1 MSERSIFATDLDI
14 NSVQNFTKRSKV
26 FLEICEKNMNCRPC
40 RDEVMID
47 NIESTRTQDISNN
60 SPIRQSDSAKIPL
73 GGDIDVSLQVSY
85 AYIINRAT
93 QIPQTDNNAVQEAR
107 DLLKSGRLEN
117 EASTRTAAE
126 NIVKLGI

>member
-1 MSERSIFATDLDI
+1 
-14 NSVQNFTKRSKV
+14 
-26 FLEICEKNMNCRPC
+26 
-40 RDEVMID
+40 MID
-47 NIESTRTQDISNN
+47 NIESTRIQDISNK
-60 SPIRQSDSAKIPL
+60 SPIRQSDSAKIPF

-107 DLLKSGRLEN
+107 ELLKSGRLEN
-117 EASTRTAAE
+117 KASTRAAAE